1 MSLLRV
7 EDLSVDYIA
16 DGRRRQVLEGISFQ
30 VERGEVL
37 GIVGE
42 SGCGK
47 TTLARAL
54 ARLLP
59 RTGRV
64 SEGNIWLDDH
74 DILAMSEKE
83 FRPYRWDRI
92 SMVFQGAMSV
102 LNPVFPI
109 GKQVSEAI
117 RTHRRDISRSDA
129 IDMARDLLVKV
140 GIDASRANS
149 YPHEMSGGQK
159 QRVIIAMAMA
169 LSPDIVIA
177 DEPTTALDVVTQ
189 DSVLDELVSVQRREG
204 FSLIL
209 ISHDMGVIAETCDR
223 VAVLYA
229 GHLVELG
236 PVKDI
241 FKRPAHPYTQGL
253 INAIPKLGA
262 VTEAVSIPGSP
273 PAEPGL
279 IIGCRFAPRCPFRE
293 AQCAAVPPWHDLT
306 PEHGELCFFPER
318 ADSFRERARL
328 VATWESVR
336 ERRAQA
342 IAAAG
347 SVTGTETP

>member
-1 MSLLRV
+1 MTLLKV
-7 EDLSVDYIA
+7 HDLSVDYMA
-16 DGRRRQVLEGISFQ
+16 GGRQRQVLEGVSFE

-59 RTGRV
+59 RGGKVTK
-64 SEGNIWLDDH
+64 GNIWLDDH

-83 FRPYRWDRI
+83 FRPYRWDRV

-117 RTHRRDISRSDA
+117 RTHRRDMSRAEAMEMS
-129 IDMARDLLVKV
+129 RDLLVKV
-140 GIDASRANS
+140 GIDADRANS

-236 PVKDI
+236 PVKEI

-279 IIGCRFAPRCPFRE
+279 IVGCRFAPRCPFRQ
-293 AQCAAVPPWHDLT
+293 AQCAESPPWHDFT
-306 PEHGELCFFPER
+306 PDHGELCFFPER
-318 ADSFRERARL
+318 ADEFRERARL

-342 IAAAG
+342 LAATV
-347 SVTGTETP
+347 SVVEDEIR